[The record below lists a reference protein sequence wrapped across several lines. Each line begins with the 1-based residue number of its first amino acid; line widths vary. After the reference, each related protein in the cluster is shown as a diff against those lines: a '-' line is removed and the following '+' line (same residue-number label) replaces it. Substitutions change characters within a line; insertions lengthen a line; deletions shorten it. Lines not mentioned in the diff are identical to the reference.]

1 MKIQDLLGQ
10 DKALFTDNAY
20 ITSFSTQTSKKGSQ
34 YGTGVLVAT
43 NKEKYSFK
51 IWDSNLT
58 EVLKNHFNTSSK
70 AEAPVLLKVSGET
83 NIYNGSF
90 GVILNSLQNPDDNI
104 TVYDFLKSDYTV
116 ENLME
121 RFTKVYKGN
130 VSPDGVNIV
139 AHILNGHLANEF
151 VTATSALNHHDAQV
165 HGLLAHTTKMMEI
178 ANIVVQN
185 YPSLLNNQDTIDLFV
200 IGLLLHDIG
209 KTQEYSAMSASKR
222 AFLGH
227 RYLGALLLEQ
237 HRELIESKYG
247 EVGCDHIISILLQ
260 HHGQYEERP
269 RTVLA
274 YAVHLVDIFEAK
286 MTSLNESMT
295 QALKNQDPE
304 FFVRDSPSEN
314 YRLAVYYPE
323 VNDNSTNP
331 E

>member
-10 DKALFTDNAY
+10 NKAMFTDHAY
-20 ITSFSTQTSKKGSQ
+20 ITSFSTQNSKNGSQ
-34 YGTGVLVAT
+34 YGTGVLLAM
-43 NKEKYSFK
+43 NKEKYPFK
-51 IWDSNLT
+51 IWDTNLT
-58 EVLKNHFNTSSK
+58 EVLKEQFNTSSK
-70 AEAPVLLKVSGET
+70 AESPVILKLSGET

-90 GVILNSLQNPDDNI
+90 GVIITHLQDPDEGFTI
-104 TVYDFLKSDYTV
+104 YDFLKSDYTV
-116 ENLME
+116 DNLMT

-139 AHILNGHLANEF
+139 AHILQGQLANEF
-151 VTATSALNHHDAQV
+151 VTATSALNHHDSQV

-185 YPSLLNNQDTIDLFV
+185 YPSLFNNQDTIDLFV

-247 EVGCDHIISILLQ
+247 EVGCDHLISVLLQ

-269 RTVLA
+269 KTVLA
-274 YAVHLVDIFEAK
+274 YAVHLVDVFEAR

-295 QALKNQDPE
+295 VALKNEDRE
-304 FFVRDSPSEN
+304 FFVRESPSEN
-314 YRLAVYYPE
+314 YRLAIYYPDTE
-323 VNDNSTNP
+323 S